1 MIVELALLFNIPW
14 YYTALYYNMSRSTVT
29 YRTFDLPYHNY
40 PPSNRFLTKIM
51 FFLGENETKNQNVK
65 EIDECVHKI
74 TADIVHRVQMMK
86 TRHMKQLRKLNEK
99 SWFKKSKVRPLN
111 VGQSNEVSIEDIT

>member
-1 MIVELALLFNIPW
+1 
-14 YYTALYYNMSRSTVT
+14 MSYSTIT
-29 YRTFDLPYHNY
+29 YRTFNLPCHYY
-40 PPSNRFLTKIM
+40 APSNLFLTKIIM

-74 TADIVHRVQMMK
+74 TADIVHRVQKMK
-86 TRHMKQLRKLNEK
+86 TRHMKQLRKLNKK

-111 VGQSNEVSIEDIT
+111 LGQSNEVSIEDIT